1 VKTSKWFSRRDPTS
15 FHGSNRRV
23 GLPGLLW
30 LCALLAWT
38 PPILTMTRA
47 AEPPPAVARTVQ
59 DPGIPPD
66 QLRWLLKPLTRED
79 LVVEA
84 EAWRNLLKI
93 TVTDIGRAEIALKRV
108 QVKSRE
114 TPSTPGPA
122 AITEG
127 AGESRPDP
135 AIPNVG
141 EAAVPRTQLLSS
153 LASLREQRSA
163 LIDRFNVVLVELKAK
178 GGEVAAL
185 EQYRDAVAEI
195 IVDVTDT
202 SAAWTFF
209 YGWLKSEH
217 GGLKWGMN
225 IIKFAVIFLVFWF
238 LSKMV
243 GKAAEKATGA
253 AKGLSTLLRQF
264 MVMAARRGVL
274 IIGLLVAISAMGVP
288 VGPLLAVITAAG
300 FVIGLALQ
308 GTLSNFAS
316 GLLLLFYRPFD
327 VGDAIDAGG
336 VAGSVKDMNLMSTRI
351 QTWDNKSMIVPNNS
365 IWGSVITNIS
375 RTDRRRVDLTFGI
388 AYSDSI
394 DKAQAILEKI
404 VADHPKV
411 LKDPAFT
418 VRLHELGESS
428 VNFVVRPWVLP
439 ANYWEVYWDVTR
451 KVKEEFDRQGVTIPF
466 PQRDVHLYKT
476 AD

>member
-1 VKTSKWFSRRDPTS
+1 MKTTKLSFHRDPPS
-15 FHGSNRRV
+15 GKGSQRRARV
-23 GLPGLLW
+23 SGLLS
-30 LCALLAWT
+30 LFALLAWT
-38 PPILTMTRA
+38 LPNLAATRT
-47 AEPPPAVARTVQ
+47 AEPPPATARTVQ
-59 DPGIPPD
+59 DPDIPPD

-84 EAWRNLLKI
+84 DAWRDLLKLN
-93 TVTDIGRAEIALKRV
+93 VAEIGRAEIALKRG
-108 QVKSRE
+108 QVESRD
-114 TPSTPGPA
+114 TPSSSRPA
-122 AITEG
+122 TTTEA

-135 AIPNVG
+135 VTPTVG
-141 EAAVPRTQLLSS
+141 ATALPRAQILSS
-153 LASLREQRSA
+153 LARLREERSA
-163 LIDRFNVVLVELKAK
+163 LIDRFNVVLIELKAK
-178 GGEVAAL
+178 GGDVAAL
-185 EQYRDAVAEI
+185 EQYRNAVAEI

-202 SAAWTFF
+202 SAVWTFF

-217 GGLKWGMN
+217 GGLKWGVN
-225 IIKFAVIFLVFWF
+225 IIKFVVIFLVFYF

-264 MVMAARRGVL
+264 MVMAAGRGVL
-274 IIGLLVAISAMGVP
+274 LIGLLVAISAMGVP

-394 DKAQAILEKI
+394 DQAQAILEKI
-404 VADHPKV
+404 LAEHPKV
-411 LKDPAFT
+411 LKDPAST

-466 PQRDVHLYKT
+466 PQRDVHLHKA

>member
-1 VKTSKWFSRRDPTS
+1 MLALTL
-15 FHGSNRRV
+15 
-23 GLPGLLW
+23 LP
-30 LCALLAWT
+30 AAA
-38 PPILTMTRA
+38 PQA
-47 AEPPPAVARTVQ
+47 AEPPPASALTVQ

-84 EAWRNLLKI
+84 DAWRDLLKSKI
-93 TVTDIGRAEIALKRV
+93 REIGTAEIDLKRSPRG
-108 QVKSRE
+108 SRV
-114 TPSTPGPA
+114 TPPTPGPTA
-122 AITEG
+122 TT
-127 AGESRPDP
+127 GEVGEPRPDP
-135 AIPNVG
+135 ATPTLRT
-141 EAAVPRTQLLSS
+141 AAAPRAQILSF
-153 LASLREQRSA
+153 LERLREDRSA
-163 LIDRFNVVLVELKAK
+163 LIDRFSIVLLELKAK
-178 GGEVAAL
+178 GGEVTAY
-185 EQYRDAVAEI
+185 EQYRDAVSELM
-195 IVDVTDT
+195 VDVTDT
-202 SAAWTFF
+202 SAVWTYV

-225 IIKFAVIFLVFWF
+225 IIKFLVILLIFYF
-238 LSKMV
+238 LSKIV
-243 GKAAEKATGA
+243 GKAAEKGTGA

-264 MVMAARRGVL
+264 MVVAVRRGVL
-274 IIGLLVAISAMGVP
+274 FVGLLVAVSAMGIP

-300 FVIGLALQ
+300 FVVGLALQ

-336 VAGSVKDMNLMSTRI
+336 VTGSVKDMNLMSTRI

-388 AYSDSI
+388 GYSDSI
-394 DKAQAILEKI
+394 DQAQAVLEKI
-404 VADHPKV
+404 LADHPKV
-411 LKDPAFT
+411 LKDPASV
-418 VRLHELGESS
+418 VRLHELAESS

-451 KVKEEFDRQGVTIPF
+451 KVKEEFDRQGISIPF
-466 PQRDVHLYKT
+466 PQRDVHLYKA